1 MDQLQWDI
9 FQTQIT
15 NPEKLDIE
23 LNAIAG
29 VVETGLFVNT
39 ANTLIVGNRD
49 GSVKIDHRVQNAI

>member
-1 MDQLQWDI
+1 MDI
-9 FQTQIT
+9 FQPQIT

-23 LNAIAG
+23 LNAIVG

-49 GSVKIDHRVQNAI
+49 GSVKIDHRVENAI